1 MGSVRQTSKVFFM
14 SLVYRTSL
22 VSLADLIMS
31 QEQECDTLALR
42 NRDVVE
48 TLSPVSDLGQDTKK
62 EFDELQLR
70 NRTVTETL
78 SPLEELGQ
86 DKKDKKKPE
95 GNGDAGNN
103 GQDASNG
110 DTPINPE
117 DYDKLELRNRTV
129 TETLSPVD
137 DLGQDRNGE
146 DSSEDEEEEYD
157 TLHLRNRVV
166 TETLSPVED
175 LGQDPPA
182 KKQKYDTLKL
192 RNRDVTE
199 TLSPIGYESK

>member
-1 MGSVRQTSKVFFM
+1 MG
-14 SLVYRTSL
+14 SLVYYRLPKTSL
-22 VSLADLIMS
+22 VSLTYLIMS

-48 TLSPVSDLGQDTKK
+48 TFSPVSDLGQNKKK
-62 EFDELQLR
+62 EFDELELR

-86 DKKDKKKPE
+86 DKKDKEKPE
-95 GNGDAGNN
+95 GNGDAVGN

-129 TETLSPVD
+129 TETMSPVD
-137 DLGQDRNGE
+137 ELGQDRKE
-146 DSSEDEEEEYD
+146 DDSSEDEEEEYD

-182 KKQKYDTLKL
+182 KKQKYDTLEL

-199 TLSPIGYESK
+199 TLSPIGN

>member
-1 MGSVRQTSKVFFM
+1 MGVYYRLSK
-14 SLVYRTSL
+14 TSL
-22 VSLADLIMS
+22 VSLADLIMAE
-31 QEQECDTLALR
+31 EQECDTLALR

-48 TLSPVSDLGQDTKK
+48 TFSPVSDLGQDKKK
-62 EFDELQLR
+62 EFDELELR

-86 DKKDKKKPE
+86 EKPNKKKTE
-95 GNGDAGNN
+95 GNGDAVNN

-137 DLGQDRNGE
+137 DLGQE
-146 DSSEDEEEEYD
+146 
-157 TLHLRNRVV
+157 
-166 TETLSPVED
+166 
-175 LGQDPPA
+175 
-182 KKQKYDTLKL
+182 KKKIIHPKT
-192 RNRDVTE
+192 R
-199 TLSPIGYESK
+199 

>member
-1 MGSVRQTSKVFFM
+1 MGSVLQTPKVFFM
-14 SLVYRTSL
+14 SLVYKTSL

-31 QEQECDTLALR
+31 EEQECDTLALR

-48 TLSPVSDLGQDTKK
+48 TFSPVSDLGH
-62 EFDELQLR
+62 
-70 NRTVTETL
+70 
-78 SPLEELGQ
+78 
-86 DKKDKKKPE
+86 
-95 GNGDAGNN
+95 

-137 DLGQDRNGE
+137 DLGQDKKE
-146 DSSEDEEEEYD
+146 DDSSEDDEEEYD

-166 TETLSPVED
+166 TETLSPVDD

-182 KKQKYDTLKL
+182 KKQKYDTLEL

-199 TLSPIGYESK
+199 TLSPIDYESK